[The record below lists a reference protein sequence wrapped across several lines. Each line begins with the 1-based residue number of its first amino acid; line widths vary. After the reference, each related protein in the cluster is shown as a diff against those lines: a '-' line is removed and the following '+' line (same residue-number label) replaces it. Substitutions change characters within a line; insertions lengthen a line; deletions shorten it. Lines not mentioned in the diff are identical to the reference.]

1 MSLVLDRTFTVASL
15 QGSHGGGEGTFY
27 DVVLCSRQRGRF
39 GGRRP
44 RSRSKASRAVASM
57 LGGRL
62 GGRRPRRRSKASRA
76 VVSVRFGGLRF
87 STSLQGVEGGGKY
100 TALILGC
107 TAVLAG
113 LSVLSSTSLQ
123 GGEGGAG
130 AIPTNSTNEIKIN
143 AQNRARFTH
152 TTRESECRHVR
163 PQTRLLFLRIFSCR
177 VLRKLV
183 HCHTS
188 TVGCN

>member
-100 TALILGC
+100 NTRLHGSFGRSLC
-107 TAVLAG
+107 AVLDVAPRRRG
-113 LSVLSSTSLQ
+113 RCWGDTYKQHKRNKDQRAKSRSVHTHDTRVRVPARQTTDAST
-123 GGEGGAG
+123 
-130 AIPTNSTNEIKIN
+130 
-143 AQNRARFTH
+143 
-152 TTRESECRHVR
+152 
-163 PQTRLLFLRIFSCR
+163 FSPHFFVPC
-177 VLRKLV
+177 
-183 HCHTS
+183 S
-188 TVGCN
+188 A